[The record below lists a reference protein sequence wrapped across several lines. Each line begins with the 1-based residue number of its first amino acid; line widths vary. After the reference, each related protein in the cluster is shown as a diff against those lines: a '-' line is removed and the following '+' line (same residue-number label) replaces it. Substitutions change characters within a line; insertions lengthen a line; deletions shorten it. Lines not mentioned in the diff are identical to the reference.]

1 MRTADKSFSSKIG
14 VLALVLVL
22 LIVLGS
28 LKLFTNLYFQ
38 RLAILV
44 AINIILAVSLNLSNG
59 FTGTFSL
66 GHIGFMAIGA
76 YVGALFT
83 LSPASKTQTS
93 LPGLPVWLSNL
104 DLSHLPDQLALL
116 IAILAGGTLAVIVA
130 AVVGFPLMRLKGHYV
145 SVATLGFL
153 IIVHV
158 VLLQWDTVT
167 RGARGLSGL
176 PAINVYWVV
185 WIWVAITVYFV
196 WRLMRSPY
204 GRAML
209 SVREDEIAA
218 KSIGVNVHQTR
229 MIAFC
234 VSAFLTAVAG
244 VLKAHLITAISPAAF
259 YLDLTF
265 NVIVMIVVG
274 GMGSITGSILGAGIL
289 TFIPEILRN
298 LEVGIT
304 IGPIQLPEMY
314 GASQIV
320 LGIAFILMIIFKR
333 DGLMG
338 TKELDLGGMVQRFIH
353 RPKKKLDLEQ
363 N

>member
-1 MRTADKSFSSKIG
+1 MRTADKSLYSRIG
-14 VLALVLVL
+14 AFVLVFTLL
-22 LIVLGS
+22 LILGS
-28 LKLFTNLYFQ
+28 LHIFTNLYFQ
-38 RLAILV
+38 RLAVLV

-83 LSPASKTQTS
+83 LAPAAKTHSS
-93 LPGLPVWLSNL
+93 LPGLPLWLANL
-104 DLSHLPDQLALL
+104 DLSYIPEQLALL
-116 IAILAGGTLAVIVA
+116 IAILVGGILATIVA
-130 AVVGFPLMRLKGHYV
+130 ALVGFPLMRLKGHYV

-158 VLLQWDTVT
+158 ILLQWDQVT

-176 PAINVYWVV
+176 PGINVYWVV

-218 KSIGVNVHQTR
+218 KSIGVNVHRTR

-234 VSAFLTAVAG
+234 VSAFFTAVAG
-244 VLKAHLITAISPAAF
+244 VLKAHLITAISPSAF

-265 NVIVMIVVG
+265 NIIVMIVVG

-304 IGPIQLPEMY
+304 VGPFQFPEMY

-338 TKELDLGGMVQRFIH
+338 TKELDLGWLVKGLVV
-353 RPKKKLDLEQ
+353 RPKKKSSL